1 RSGGRRNDRRRRYVR
16 TSGVDHARLVVGS
29 CRNDGGQRFGPAV
42 GYGAQPSDGMGVDA
56 ACRHHA
62 FGDPL
67 RPLYQRVLRT
77 GPRFGGYGTSAARSQ
92 RADIV
97 EDTMK
102 AMDVMVR
109 DVVTVKPDTDV
120 ATAIK
125 LLVEHDVSALP
136 VVDQTG
142 TVIGV
147 ISEAD
152 LVRRAENGT
161 EKQRPWWLEALVP
174 GSILAEEFSKS

>member
-1 RSGGRRNDRRRRYVR
+1 MALR
-16 TSGVDHARLVVGS
+16 
-29 CRNDGGQRFGPAV
+29 C
-42 GYGAQPSDGMGVDA
+42 GAI
-56 ACRHHA
+56 
-62 FGDPL
+62 
-67 RPLYQRVLRT
+67 
-77 GPRFGGYGTSAARSQ
+77 AARG
-92 RADIV
+92 IV

-109 DVVTVKPDTDV
+109 DVVTVKPETDV

-125 LLVEHDVSALP
+125 LLVEHDISALP

-152 LVRRAENGT
+152 LVQRAEIGT
-161 EKQRPWWLEALVP
+161 EKQRPWWLEALTP
-174 GSILAEEFSKS
+174 GVHPGGRIFQVARADRRRDHVAPRRFGIRRYLARKNRRAAGKAPHQARSHHQGWQAGRHREPIEPDSSVGVGFAAAA